1 MRFLADMGV
10 AMRVVEWLREQRH
23 DAAHLRDEN
32 LQRMP
37 DADIFQKA
45 ATEGRILLT
54 FDLDF
59 GEIVA
64 LSGQKN
70 VSVVLFRLHNPRTLH
85 VIERLKIALHETKHI
100 LPKRRDRSRGR
111 KQIARATASTAQL
124 KRYATWHKIIEPVP
138 LISDI

>member
-1 MRFLADMGV
+1 MGV
-10 AMRVVEWLREQRH
+10 ALRVVEWLREQRH
-23 DAAHLRDEN
+23 DAAHLRDES

-70 VSVVLFRLHNPRTLH
+70 VSVVLFRLHNTRTLH

-100 LPKRRDRSRGR
+100 LESGAIVVVEESRLRVRRLPLRS
-111 KQIARATASTAQL
+111 
-124 KRYATWHKIIEPVP
+124 
-138 LISDI
+138 